1 MAEAVPFQS
10 PPSLE
15 VEVLLPNV
23 GAVRGMG
30 LRWGPQLPRP
40 PRDAAMSG
48 SCADLLHE
56 LLPWPPVLSVFQ
68 LILIFSCLDLD
79 T

>member
-15 VEVLLPNV
+15 VEVLLPNA

-40 PRDAAMSG
+40 PHEAA
-48 SCADLLHE
+48 L
-56 LLPWPPVLSVFQ
+56 
-68 LILIFSCLDLD
+68 
-79 T
+79 